1 MEVLLPKTHANVVTV
16 MMDIEFNPA
25 LLMPTSRAES
35 MASVHCVGVSG
46 FDCRKSSIF
55 CWFLIEM
62 GENTEGVK
70 LRDCFEFNSD

>member
-1 MEVLLPKTHANVVTV
+1 
-16 MMDIEFNPA
+16 MDIEFNPA

-55 CWFLIEM
+55 CWFLLEM
-62 GENTEGVK
+62 GGNTEGVA
-70 LRDCFEFNSD
+70 FNRETP